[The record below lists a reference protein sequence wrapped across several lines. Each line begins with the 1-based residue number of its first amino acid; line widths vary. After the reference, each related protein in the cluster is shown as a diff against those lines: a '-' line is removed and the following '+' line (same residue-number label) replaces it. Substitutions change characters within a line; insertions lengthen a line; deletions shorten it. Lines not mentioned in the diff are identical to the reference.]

1 MIIPEAVTFADAE
14 NICESVSGEVGF
26 SLSPLDKK
34 IKIKKLN
41 SHNPLFQLYSA
52 DDPQFSP
59 EALYQKLKTETDPV
73 SENFLKVVLN

>member
-14 NICESVSGEVGF
+14 NICESVSGEVGSF
-26 SLSPLDKK
+26 PPWYTKLD
-34 IKIKKLN
+34 
-41 SHNPLFQLYSA
+41 SYNPLFQLYSA

>member
-26 SLSPLDKK
+26 FPPWWAGQN
-34 IKIKKLN
+34 KKLN

-73 SENFLKVVLN
+73 SENFKW